1 MIARVESIANSNA
14 WAKGGVMIRQ
24 TIEPGSNHAFMAIT
38 PGGASAGNGASFQHR
53 LVAGGTS
60 TNNDSASLVAAPYW
74 VKVER
79 NGNSFTGFVSPDGK
93 TWTQVGVAQTI
104 SMTGSALI
112 GLALCSHNATM
123 ATGAEF
129 SGISFSGSVTGS
141 WQVAEIGV
149 AQPAGN
155 SMEGLYL
162 TVQDTAGKSR
172 TVIHP
177 DAMAT
182 ARPGWNQ
189 WKIPLSEF
197 TSAGVKIN
205 AIKSMAIG
213 VGNKTG
219 PTPGGTGLIFIDD
232 IGYGRPMP

>member
-1 MIARVESIANSNA
+1 MIARVESIANSHA

-53 LVAGGTS
+53 LVAGGTA

-141 WQVAEIGV
+141 WQVAEIGSLKPGQLDGRSV
-149 AQPAGN
+149 SHGPGHRRQ
-155 SMEGLYL
+155 
-162 TVQDTAGKSR
+162 VQ

-182 ARPGWNQ
+182 ARPAEPVEDPAERVHFGRREDQ
-189 WKIPLSEF
+189 RDQVD
-197 TSAGVKIN
+197 GDR
-205 AIKSMAIG
+205 

-232 IGYGRPMP
+232 IGYAARCRS

>member
-1 MIARVESIANSNA
+1 
-14 WAKGGVMIRQ
+14 
-24 TIEPGSNHAFMAIT
+24 
-38 PGGASAGNGASFQHR
+38 
-53 LVAGGTS
+53 
-60 TNNDSASLVAAPYW
+60 
-74 VKVER
+74 
-79 NGNSFTGFVSPDGK
+79 
-93 TWTQVGVAQTI
+93 
-104 SMTGSALI
+104 
-112 GLALCSHNATM
+112 
-123 ATGAEF
+123 
-129 SGISFSGSVTGS
+129 
-141 WQVAEIGV
+141 V